1 MKNKKGKSLDSY
13 RNKRV
18 IYQSNILLNF
28 QNPEAPP
35 NPTNHGFT
43 NTTGL
48 CLPIMYTK
56 PPLPDDL
63 NIGTTPHNSTNNED
77 SDSDTD
83 ESIASSDDD
92 IDDGLDI

>member
-1 MKNKKGKSLDSY
+1 M
-13 RNKRV
+13 

-63 NIGTTPHNSTNNED
+63 NIGMTSHNSTNEN
-77 SDSDTD
+77 SNSDTD
-83 ESIASSDDD
+83 KSIASSDDD
-92 IDDGLDI
+92 IDDGLDIILRGL

>member
-1 MKNKKGKSLDSY
+1 M
-13 RNKRV
+13 
-18 IYQSNILLNF
+18 IYQSNLLLNF

-35 NPTNHGFT
+35 NPTNHDFT
-43 NTTGL
+43 NMTGL

-63 NIGTTPHNSTNNED
+63 NIGMASHNYINNEY